1 MSVLPGIDLNDMEKT
16 SMTLEFLNAILTNII
31 CVDCSSAVSIR
42 NDLTEIEKQICLSTS
57 EFPIFIDEFLNRIFY
72 MINILSEDISDTHVL
87 DHTIQM
93 QLTSILFHI
102 VQQCSEQIYRLI
114 QTKMMFFVSGTCLS
128 SQVRPIVSCLIRGL
142 VKGNSIETLKYF
154 LPKTCQSIVN
164 IKPAVD
170 DNEDIELTWFLSV
183 FTELIHARGD
193 ILINYKTIILE
204 VFHHSIHM
212 INKKTYGIVA
222 TAAEHL
228 LQALCQVY
236 SIDFRL
242 TTENIDEQSF
252 RLWGKSVGFDELQV
266 QFHIPNEEEIDFAWE
281 FINTFIYPALQDLTV
296 SDTKR
301 QLKSLTI
308 IESIAAGCFQMIPP
322 VPCRLKYQ
330 IQFPIYSKTINEN
343 LRMRIF
349 NDIGKFL
356 DQLLENH
363 SDNTSIMIKALN
375 IFYRTFTNETQ
386 SVNKDLILN
395 NALSKNKLIDQGR
408 LIRCWIIQKIEL
420 SMQSK
425 ESFQSGVITEFTRQ
439 VILKLFELSIYRYSS
454 VRYLAQKYLFSILQ
468 SNLRSYEI
476 IIDRIIQILD
486 SSNNI
491 DHDQIK
497 GCLYVLLGD
506 DSFSLIIKSSWQTKE
521 KLWPLIARMSHANKQ
536 STTNLYERI
545 ITKIQNSTLLNINL
559 AIDLKSY
566 TNLME
571 TLSQLIQNG
580 T

>member
-1 MSVLPGIDLNDMEKT
+1 MRK
-16 SMTLEFLNAILTNII
+16 
-31 CVDCSSAVSIR
+31 
-42 NDLTEIEKQICLSTS
+42 
-57 EFPIFIDEFLNRIFY
+57 
-72 MINILSEDISDTHVL
+72 
-87 DHTIQM
+87 
-93 QLTSILFHI
+93 
-102 VQQCSEQIYRLI
+102 
-114 QTKMMFFVSGTCLS
+114 
-128 SQVRPIVSCLIRGL
+128 
-142 VKGNSIETLKYF
+142 
-154 LPKTCQSIVN
+154 
-164 IKPAVD
+164 
-170 DNEDIELTWFLSV
+170 
-183 FTELIHARGD
+183 
-193 ILINYKTIILE
+193 
-204 VFHHSIHM
+204 
-212 INKKTYGIVA
+212 
-222 TAAEHL
+222 HL

-252 RLWGKSVGFDELQV
+252 RLWGKSVDFDELQV

-281 FINTFIYPALQDLTV
+281 FINTFIYPALQDLTI

-349 NDIGKFL
+349 
-356 DQLLENH
+356 
-363 SDNTSIMIKALN
+363 
-375 IFYRTFTNETQ
+375 YRTFTNETQ
-386 SVNKDLILN
+386 SFNKDLILN
-395 NALSKNKLIDQGR
+395 KALSKNKLIDQGR

-425 ESFQSGVITEFTRQ
+425 ESFQLGVIIEFTRQ